1 MSLFTPTSGWNRE
14 EHGIFADSV
23 RRFFGQEMVPNIA
36 RWTEQGVC
44 DREFWRK
51 AGEAG
56 ITGGSIPE
64 KYGGSEGGYGFDSV
78 VIYEQARC
86 SDTGWGFGIHSI
98 VMHYILA
105 FGTDDQKQRWLPR
118 MVSGELIGALA
129 MTEPGAGSDL
139 QAIQTSAAK
148 DGSLYRINGSKTF
161 ITNGTSADLIVTAVK
176 TDKDAGS
183 KGISLVVIETGETD
197 GFSRGRKLAK
207 LGLHGNDTAEL
218 FFDGAKAPMANLLGG
233 EEGRGFS
240 QMMQQ
245 LPWERLII
253 GIAALG
259 AMDCAV
265 KLTVS
270 HVKGRTAFGKRVM
283 DFQNTRFKLAEAK
296 TKCEFLR
303 SFIND
308 CIEKLENGLLDAAAA
323 SMAKYW
329 GSQAQNEVISE
340 CLQLHGGYG
349 YMQEC
354 PISRLYADAR
364 VQMIYGGTNEIMKE
378 LIARSLDD

>member
-1 MSLFTPTSGWNRE
+1 MSLFTPTSAWNEE

-23 RRFFGQEMVPNIA
+23 RRFFEREMVPNIL
-36 RWTEQGVC
+36 RWADQGVC
-44 DREFWRK
+44 DRDFWLK

-56 ITGGSIPE
+56 ITGGSVPE
-64 KYGGSEGGYGFDSV
+64 QYGGSEGGFGFDSV

-86 SDTGWGFGIHSI
+86 SDSGWGFGIHSI

-105 FGTDDQKQRWLPR
+105 YGTDDQKRRWIPR
-118 MVSGELIGALA
+118 MVTGELVGALA
-129 MTEPGAGSDL
+129 MSEPGGGSDL
-139 QAIQTSAAK
+139 QAIQTSAGK
-148 DGSLYRINGSKTF
+148 DGNLYRINGSKTF
-161 ITNGTSADLIVTAVK
+161 ITNGMSADLIVTAVK

-183 KGISLVVIETGETD
+183 KGISLVVIEAGETD

-207 LGLHGNDTAEL
+207 LGMHGNDTAEL
-218 FFDGAKAPMANLLGG
+218 FFDDAKIPMTNLLGN
-233 EEGRGFS
+233 EEGQGFY
-240 QMMQQ
+240 QMMNQ

-265 KLTVS
+265 DATVRY
-270 HVKGRTAFGKRVM
+270 VRDRQAFGKRIM

-296 TKCEFLR
+296 TKCELLR

-308 CIEKLENGLLDAAAA
+308 CIERIESGRLDAATA
-323 SMAKYW
+323 SMAKFW
-329 GSQAQNEVISE
+329 GSQSQNEVIDE
-340 CLQLHGGYG
+340 CLQLHGGFG

-354 PISRLYADAR
+354 AISRLYADSR